1 MKFQRQA
8 AILRIISENEIKTQE
23 ELSALVCK
31 AGFPA
36 TQATISRDIKELK
49 LVKVSTVDNGY
60 KYAAPNKHG
69 SATYMSRL
77 KNIFKEC
84 VIRID
89 RAQNLVV
96 VKTLTGMANAAA
108 AAMDAMEIETIV
120 GTIAGDD
127 TILIILH
134 TNDEAEKFCIT
145 AGDLLK

>member
-69 SATYMSRL
+69 SVTYMSRL

-127 TILIILH
+127 TILIVVNGSKNVPAVIGRIKEL
-134 TNDEAEKFCIT
+134 IY
-145 AGDLLK
+145 